1 MLDTQV
7 VVARSLYQL
16 ASAMPCHPSARRGRV
31 ALYQEL
37 AQ

>member
-16 ASAMPCHPSARRGRV
+16 AIATPCNPSATRGRV
-31 ALYQEL
+31 ALYREL